1 MLRDCDQ
8 CGNPYVARR
17 KSSRYCGSDCRVAAH
32 RQAKRGDAAPKP
44 KPKPAPEPIDVPAPP
59 GLAPGRVGSA
69 EPPPGAVRAATL
81 AELERAG
88 RVDTPA
94 GQTALAL
101 AELIDAPPPLTWSS
115 VAGWAREH
123 RASMADALKGAD
135 EPKVMSPTDMLKA
148 RRDAK
153 FGT

>member
-1 MLRDCDQ
+1 VLRDCDQ

-17 KSSRYCGSDCRVAAH
+17 QSSRYCGSDCRVAAH
-32 RQAKRGDAAPKP
+32 RQAKRGDDVAPKP
-44 KPKPAPEPIDVPAPP
+44 KPKPAPEPVDAPVPP
-59 GLAPGRVGSA
+59 
-69 EPPPGAVRAATL
+69 EPTPEPTPGAVRAATL

-123 RASMADALKGAD
+123 RASLAEALRDVKPAAARSTLD
-135 EPKVMSPTDMLKA
+135 EIKA

-153 FGT
+153 RLGA